1 MDAGQAILISSRL
14 VFAATAVFFSIV
26 LWSKIRDTA
35 WMFIVIGILAVY
47 IEIIYSILGKFGI
60 YGVNTMLIGSI
71 PLAAILLRSLWMIFF
86 IAAIIVMVKR
96 QYRR

>member
-1 MDAGQAILISSRL
+1 MDTGQIIFISSSL
-14 VFAATAVFFSIV
+14 VLAAAAVFLAII

-35 WMFIVIGILAVY
+35 WMFIIIGVIAAY
-47 IEIIYSILGKFGI
+47 IEIIYSILGQFGLN
-60 YGVNTMLIGSI
+60 GVSTLLIGSV

-86 IAAIIVMVKR
+86 IAAFIVMVKR